1 MPQTAKVLGLQP
13 PVIKP
18 IKLSNDSFKVKSQTY
33 KNQNVSK

>member
-1 MPQTAKVLGLQP
+1 
-13 PVIKP
+13 VIKP